1 MNRRL
6 LLAGAVLLAAGVA
19 LWFLAP
25 SPDPEDA
32 APETASDAAPETFRW
47 KMQSLWQT
55 GSVNHEVFLRFC
67 ERVDRMS
74 GGRLVLEPLA
84 VGTVV
89 AYNESLDAVAAGV
102 LDSHHSGPGYFAGK
116 DAAFALLGDLN
127 GGYEHPRQLLMWM
140 DHGGGIELA
149 RELYAAY
156 GLRFVGAVPYA
167 PESIPAKAPIRTIGD
182 FRGVKI
188 RTPEGMGQEIFQ
200 RIGAAPVNLPGAEV
214 YTALERGVVDAAD
227 WGSIGMNDDL
237 GYHDIAPY
245 PLHPGFHSM
254 PIAEVSVALRRWEEL
269 PDDLRRILELA
280 VRTFALDM
288 IQSVALYDIE
298 AVRTAEERGVEVV
311 SWSDTDRRRFREVAV
326 EVWAEYA
333 GRSPM
338 ARRIHDSHLAFLRR
352 LGLLEG

>member
-6 LLAGAVLLAAGVA
+6 VLAGAVLLAAGAAAWLLVP
-19 LWFLAP
+19 AP
-25 SPDPEDA
+25 GPGGPAPEAPAGA
-32 APETASDAAPETFRW
+32 APEAFRW
-47 KMQSLWQT
+47 KMQSIWQA
-55 GSVNHEVFLRFC
+55 GSVNQEVFLRFC
-67 ERVDRMS
+67 ERVGRMS
-74 GGRLVLEPLA
+74 GGRLVIEPLA

-89 AYNESLDAVAAGV
+89 AYNESLDAVAAGI

-127 GGYEHPRQLLMWM
+127 GGYERPRQILMWM

-156 GLRFVGAVPYA
+156 GLHFVGAVPYA
-167 PESIPAKAPIRTIGD
+167 PESIPAKRPIRAIGD

-237 GYHDIAPY
+237 GYHEIAPY

-254 PIAEVSVALRRWEEL
+254 PISEIAVSLRRWEEL
-269 PDDLRRILELA
+269 PGDLRRILELA
-280 VRTFALDM
+280 TRTFALDM
-288 IQSVALYDIE
+288 IESVALHDIE
-298 AVRTAEERGVEVV
+298 AVRTAEERGIEIV
-311 SWSDTDRRRFREVAV
+311 SWPDGDRRRFREVAV

-333 GRSPM
+333 DRSPM
-338 ARRIHDSHLAFLRR
+338 ARRLYDSHVAFLRR